1 MECIILAFKV
11 VLPIMVYVTIGYI
24 LRLLKFFDEKSLKT
38 VNNLV
43 FKVFLPCLL
52 FYNIYTTQ
60 IDKILDF
67 DLIVYAVCFVSI
79 LFLLLMIFV
88 PVFVKDNSKRGVIIQ
103 GIFRSNFVLF
113 GMPVTISLMGE
124 GNGGLTSIA
133 IAFIVPLY
141 NVLAVICLETFRKN
155 KINIFTVLKG
165 IVKNPLI
172 ISSVLGILFLS
183 FEIKL
188 PVVLSDIVRD
198 LSRVATPLALVG
210 LGASFTFRSVKNN
223 LGYLSAIETDCFAC
237 YGNFHQ
243 CLCIWVQRCR
253 NSNAYKC
260 FCFTNSCFVFYHGSV
275 YGRRFGLGCSDGCVY
290 LRLFNNYRFCGSGSN
305 KIFRFIL
312 RRNYYELV
320 IGLGYGITVCYI
332 DCR

>member
-67 DLIVYAVCFVSI
+67 DLIVYAVCFVLI

-183 FEIKL
+183 FGIRL
-188 PVVLSDIVRD
+188 PVVLSDVVRD
-198 LSRVATPLALVG
+198 LSRVATPLALIG

-223 LGYLSAIETDCFAC
+223 LGYLSAIVLMKLIVLPVTAISISAYAFGFRGAAIVTLISVFASPTA
-237 YGNFHQ
+237 
-243 CLCIWVQRCR
+243 V
-253 NSNAYKC
+253 SS
-260 FCFTNSCFVFYHGSV
+260 FTMAQSMGGDSDLAAQTVVFTSV
-275 YGRRFGLGCSDGCVY
+275 FS
-290 LRLFNNYRFCGSGSN
+290 
-305 KIFRFIL
+305 I
-312 RRNYYELV
+312 
-320 IGLGYGITVCYI
+320 ITVFAVVAVTKFLGLY
-332 DCR
+332 

>member
-11 VLPIMVYVTIGYI
+11 VLPIMVYVAIGYI

-165 IVKNPLI
+165 IGKNPLI

-223 LGYLSAIETDCFAC
+223 LGYLSAIVLMKLIVLPVTAISISAYVFGFRGAAIVTLISVFASPTA
-237 YGNFHQ
+237 
-243 CLCIWVQRCR
+243 V
-253 NSNAYKC
+253 SS
-260 FCFTNSCFVFYHGSV
+260 FTMAQSMGGDSDLAAQTVVFTSV
-275 YGRRFGLGCSDGCVY
+275 FS
-290 LRLFNNYRFCGSGSN
+290 
-305 KIFRFIL
+305 I
-312 RRNYYELV
+312 
-320 IGLGYGITVCYI
+320 ITVFAVVAVTKFLGLY
-332 DCR
+332 

>member
-113 GMPVTISLMGE
+113 GIPVTISLMGE

-165 IVKNPLI
+165 IGKNPLI

-223 LGYLSAIETDCFAC
+223 LGYLSAIVLMKLIVLPVTAISISAYVFGFRGAAIVTLISVFASPTA
-237 YGNFHQ
+237 
-243 CLCIWVQRCR
+243 V
-253 NSNAYKC
+253 SS
-260 FCFTNSCFVFYHGSV
+260 FTMAQSMGGDSDLAAQTVVFTSV
-275 YGRRFGLGCSDGCVY
+275 FS
-290 LRLFNNYRFCGSGSN
+290 
-305 KIFRFIL
+305 I
-312 RRNYYELV
+312 
-320 IGLGYGITVCYI
+320 ITVFAVVAVTKFLGLY
-332 DCR
+332 

>member
-183 FEIKL
+183 FGIRL
-188 PVVLSDIVRD
+188 PVVLSDVVRD
-198 LSRVATPLALVG
+198 LSKVATPLALIG

-223 LGYLSAIETDCFAC
+223 LGYLSAIVLMKLIVLPVTAISISAYVFGFRGAAIVTLISVFASPTA
-237 YGNFHQ
+237 
-243 CLCIWVQRCR
+243 V
-253 NSNAYKC
+253 SS
-260 FCFTNSCFVFYHGSV
+260 FTMAQSMGGDSDLAAQTVVFTSV
-275 YGRRFGLGCSDGCVY
+275 FS
-290 LRLFNNYRFCGSGSN
+290 
-305 KIFRFIL
+305 I
-312 RRNYYELV
+312 
-320 IGLGYGITVCYI
+320 ITVFAVVAVTKFLGLY
-332 DCR
+332 

>member
-223 LGYLSAIETDCFAC
+223 LGYLSAIVLMKLIVLPVTAISISAYVFGFRGAAIVTLISVFASPTA
-237 YGNFHQ
+237 
-243 CLCIWVQRCR
+243 V
-253 NSNAYKC
+253 SS
-260 FCFTNSCFVFYHGSV
+260 FTMAQSMGGDSDLAAQTVVFTSV
-275 YGRRFGLGCSDGCVY
+275 FS
-290 LRLFNNYRFCGSGSN
+290 
-305 KIFRFIL
+305 I
-312 RRNYYELV
+312 
-320 IGLGYGITVCYI
+320 ITVFAVVAVTKFLGLY
-332 DCR
+332 

>member
-38 VNNLV
+38 VNNMV

-67 DLIVYAVCFVSI
+67 DLIVFSVCFIAI
-79 LFLLLMIFV
+79 LFLLMMIFV

-141 NVLAVICLETFRKN
+141 NVLAVICLETFSKN
-155 KINIFTVLKG
+155 KIKIFNVLIG

-172 ISSVLGILFLS
+172 ISSILGILFLS

-188 PVVLSDIVRD
+188 PDVLSNIIRD
-198 LSRVATPLALVG
+198 LSRVATPLALIG

-223 LGYLSAIETDCFAC
+223 LGYLSAVVLMKLIVLPVTAISISAYVFGFRGAAIVTLISVFASPTA
-237 YGNFHQ
+237 
-243 CLCIWVQRCR
+243 V
-253 NSNAYKC
+253 SS
-260 FCFTNSCFVFYHGSV
+260 FTMAQSMGGDSDLAAQTVVFTSV
-275 YGRRFGLGCSDGCVY
+275 FS
-290 LRLFNNYRFCGSGSN
+290 
-305 KIFRFIL
+305 I
-312 RRNYYELV
+312 
-320 IGLGYGITVCYI
+320 ITVFAVVAVTKFLGLY
-332 DCR
+332 

>member
-103 GIFRSNFVLF
+103 GVFRSNFVLF

-165 IVKNPLI
+165 IVKNP
-172 ISSVLGILFLS
+172 
-183 FEIKL
+183 
-188 PVVLSDIVRD
+188 
-198 LSRVATPLALVG
+198 
-210 LGASFTFRSVKNN
+210 
-223 LGYLSAIETDCFAC
+223 
-237 YGNFHQ
+237 
-243 CLCIWVQRCR
+243 
-253 NSNAYKC
+253 
-260 FCFTNSCFVFYHGSV
+260 
-275 YGRRFGLGCSDGCVY
+275 
-290 LRLFNNYRFCGSGSN
+290 
-305 KIFRFIL
+305 
-312 RRNYYELV
+312 
-320 IGLGYGITVCYI
+320 
-332 DCR
+332 

>member
-141 NVLAVICLETFRKN
+141 NILAVICLETFRKN

-183 FEIKL
+183 FGIRL
-188 PVVLSDIVRD
+188 PVVLSDVVRD
-198 LSRVATPLALVG
+198 LSRVATPLALIG

-223 LGYLSAIETDCFAC
+223 LGYLSAIVLMKLIVLPVTAISISAYVFGFRGAAIVTLISVFASPTA
-237 YGNFHQ
+237 
-243 CLCIWVQRCR
+243 V
-253 NSNAYKC
+253 SS
-260 FCFTNSCFVFYHGSV
+260 FTMAQSMGGDSDLAAQTVVFTSV
-275 YGRRFGLGCSDGCVY
+275 FS
-290 LRLFNNYRFCGSGSN
+290 
-305 KIFRFIL
+305 I
-312 RRNYYELV
+312 
-320 IGLGYGITVCYI
+320 ITVFAVVAVTKFLGLY
-332 DCR
+332 

>member
-1 MECIILAFKV
+1 MAFKV

-223 LGYLSAIETDCFAC
+223 LGYLSAIVLMKLIVLPVTAISISAYVFGFRGAAIVTLISVFASPTA
-237 YGNFHQ
+237 
-243 CLCIWVQRCR
+243 V
-253 NSNAYKC
+253 SS
-260 FCFTNSCFVFYHGSV
+260 FTMAQSMGGDSDLAAQTVVFTSV
-275 YGRRFGLGCSDGCVY
+275 FS
-290 LRLFNNYRFCGSGSN
+290 
-305 KIFRFIL
+305 I
-312 RRNYYELV
+312 
-320 IGLGYGITVCYI
+320 ITVFAVVAVTKFLGLY
-332 DCR
+332 

>member
-223 LGYLSAIETDCFAC
+223 LGYLSAIVLMKLIVLPVMAISISAYVFGFRGAAIVTLISVFASPTA
-237 YGNFHQ
+237 
-243 CLCIWVQRCR
+243 V
-253 NSNAYKC
+253 SS
-260 FCFTNSCFVFYHGSV
+260 FTMAQSMGGDSDLAAQTVVFTSV
-275 YGRRFGLGCSDGCVY
+275 FS
-290 LRLFNNYRFCGSGSN
+290 
-305 KIFRFIL
+305 I
-312 RRNYYELV
+312 
-320 IGLGYGITVCYI
+320 ITVFAVVAVTKFLGLY
-332 DCR
+332 

>member
-103 GIFRSNFVLF
+103 GVFRSNFVLF

-188 PVVLSDIVRD
+188 PVVLSDVVRD

-223 LGYLSAIETDCFAC
+223 LGYLSAIVLMKLIVLPVTAISISAYVFGFRGAAIVTLISVFASPTA
-237 YGNFHQ
+237 
-243 CLCIWVQRCR
+243 V
-253 NSNAYKC
+253 SS
-260 FCFTNSCFVFYHGSV
+260 FTMAQSMGGDSDLAAQTVVFTSV
-275 YGRRFGLGCSDGCVY
+275 FS
-290 LRLFNNYRFCGSGSN
+290 
-305 KIFRFIL
+305 I
-312 RRNYYELV
+312 
-320 IGLGYGITVCYI
+320 ITVFAVVAVTKFLGLY
-332 DCR
+332 

>member
-1 MECIILAFKV
+1 MAFKV

-113 GMPVTISLMGE
+113 GIPVTISLMGE

-223 LGYLSAIETDCFAC
+223 LGYLSAIVLMKLIVLPVTAISISAYVFGFRGAAIVTLISVFASPTA
-237 YGNFHQ
+237 
-243 CLCIWVQRCR
+243 V
-253 NSNAYKC
+253 SS
-260 FCFTNSCFVFYHGSV
+260 FTMAQSMGGDSDLAAQTVVFTSV
-275 YGRRFGLGCSDGCVY
+275 FS
-290 LRLFNNYRFCGSGSN
+290 
-305 KIFRFIL
+305 I
-312 RRNYYELV
+312 
-320 IGLGYGITVCYI
+320 ITVFAVVAVTKFLGLY
-332 DCR
+332 

>member
-113 GMPVTISLMGE
+113 GIPVTISLMGE

-165 IVKNPLI
+165 IGKNPLI

-223 LGYLSAIETDCFAC
+223 LGYLSAIVLMKLIVLPVTAISISAYVFGFRGAAIVTLISVFASPTA
-237 YGNFHQ
+237 
-243 CLCIWVQRCR
+243 V
-253 NSNAYKC
+253 SS
-260 FCFTNSCFVFYHGSV
+260 FTMAQSMGGDSDLAAQTVVFTSV
-275 YGRRFGLGCSDGCVY
+275 FS
-290 LRLFNNYRFCGSGSN
+290 
-305 KIFRFIL
+305 I
-312 RRNYYELV
+312 
-320 IGLGYGITVCYI
+320 ITVFAVVAVTKFL
-332 DCR
+332 

>member
-1 MECIILAFKV
+1 MAFKV

-103 GIFRSNFVLF
+103 GVFRSNFVLF

-223 LGYLSAIETDCFAC
+223 LGYLSAIVLMKLIVLPVTAISISAYVFGFRGAAIVTLISVFASPTA
-237 YGNFHQ
+237 
-243 CLCIWVQRCR
+243 V
-253 NSNAYKC
+253 SS
-260 FCFTNSCFVFYHGSV
+260 FTMAQSMGGDSDLAAQTVVFTSV
-275 YGRRFGLGCSDGCVY
+275 FS
-290 LRLFNNYRFCGSGSN
+290 
-305 KIFRFIL
+305 I
-312 RRNYYELV
+312 
-320 IGLGYGITVCYI
+320 ITVFAVVAVTKFLGLY
-332 DCR
+332 